1 MKIVGIL
8 LIIGIVIASGFGAV
22 AMPTSIQNRAP
33 QPNSPTGPAFQDELD
48 QSMTSP
54 DTTPLPIGAVFF
66 NMTHQQNLSA
76 AQSFIT
82 SKDVITR
89 VLLLMARNATTTH
102 NCTCDLKE
110 NLIGDALAT
119 VQVTPDQFHV
129 YDPENATGNLTWVE
143 FNFYGVWV
151 TPGTTYYLVVYTT
164 NATNNVYFCA
174 GNDSNVYQNGSAYYS
189 LDDGH
194 SWQNLTNSDACFQTY
209 GVQETTLSVSVGGTS
224 LLGPWFT
231 IKNTGNHTAVGVAS
245 NVTVIGGALGLAHS
259 FSFKYYE
266 DLPQNNQ
273 KNLLTP
279 FTLGF
284 GRVKITETV
293 SAINAR
299 DQVIHVNATLILF
312 IMIVK

>member
-1 MKIVGIL
+1 MKNVGIL
-8 LIIGIVIASGFGAV
+8 LIVGVIITSGFGAV
-22 AMPTSIQNRAP
+22 AIPTSTHTRASQQNN
-33 QPNSPTGPAFQDELD
+33 QSGVAFQDELD

-54 DTTPLPIGAVFF
+54 DKVPLPIGAVLF
-66 NMTHQQNLSA
+66 NTTHQQNLSA

-82 SKDVITR
+82 TKDVVTR
-89 VLLLMARNATTTH
+89 ALFLMARNTTATY
-102 NCTCDLKE
+102 NCTCDLRE
-110 NLIGDALAT
+110 NLTGSTLAT
-119 VQVTPDQFHV
+119 VQMPPDQFSV
-129 YDPENATGNLTWVE
+129 YNATNPTGNLSWVE

-164 NATNNVYFCA
+164 NATDNVYFCA
-174 GNDSNVYQNGSAYYS
+174 GNGSNVYQNGSAYYS
-189 LDDGH
+189 LDDGQ

-209 GVQETTLSVSVGGTS
+209 GALETTLSVTVGGTN

-231 IKNTGNHTAVGVAS
+231 IKNTGNHTAIGVAS
-245 NVTVIGGALGLAHS
+245 NITVTGGTLGLAHS

-284 GRVKITETV
+284 GRVKITETA
-293 SAINAR
+293 SAINAK
-299 DQVIHVNATLILF
+299 DQVVSVNATLILF